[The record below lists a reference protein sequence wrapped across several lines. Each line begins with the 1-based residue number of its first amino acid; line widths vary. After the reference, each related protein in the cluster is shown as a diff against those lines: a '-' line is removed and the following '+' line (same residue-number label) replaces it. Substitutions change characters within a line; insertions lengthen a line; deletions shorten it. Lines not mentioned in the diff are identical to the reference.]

1 MNVQRYDTS
10 DVRRRVKQVAGRMF
24 AERGL
29 KEVTVREIALGAGQ
43 KNLGVVAYYF
53 STKEALI
60 REILIDGALLI
71 EARRIA
77 HLEKLEGDGGPA
89 TVLEVVEA
97 IVLPCVDLV
106 AYDET
111 GAAFFNRFLLQ
122 LSLGAE
128 GLIDKTLEGRLN
140 TGYQRCLQHLRRLMP
155 DMPLAAKNRR
165 FVFLAAYV
173 SSLLA
178 QREAMMADDGRS
190 HDTWRSSETLEDIVR
205 TASALIEAPPAN

>member
-10 DVRRRVKQVAGRMF
+10 DVRRRVKQAAGRLF

-29 KEVTVREIALGAGQ
+29 KEVTVREIALAAGQ

-60 REILIDGALLI
+60 REILIDGAMLI
-71 EARRIA
+71 EARRLA
-77 HLEKLEGDGGPA
+77 HLEVMEAAGGPA

-106 AYDET
+106 AYDEA
-111 GAAFFNRFLLQ
+111 GATFFNRFLLQ

-128 GLIDKTLEGRLN
+128 GLIDTTLEGRLN
-140 TGYQRCLQHLRRLMP
+140 TGYQRCLQHLRGLMP

-173 SSLLA
+173 GSLLA
-178 QREAMMADDGRS
+178 QREAMMADAGRS
-190 HDTWRSSETLEDIVR
+190 HDTWRSSATLADIVR
-205 TASALIEAPPAN
+205 TASALIEAPPA